1 MGFEPTDTGEH
12 RTQMEN
18 RATCQNTNQG
28 MGYKHFTELGRARES
43 SEVMVTSVNN
53 HTIKVGTNKLKE
65 IVMENMKWCI

>member
-1 MGFEPTDTGEH
+1 
-12 RTQMEN
+12 
-18 RATCQNTNQG
+18 

-53 HTIKVGTNKLKE
+53 YTIKVGTNKLKE